1 MKQRKPSNQSMKPTA
16 PSRNN
21 FQRVC
26 HNALPWLISISLD
39 VRRAAL
45 SLIAGTLFSAL
56 VANAAQVHDNFEK
69 GEDEHDTYQRALKQI
84 LWQGWRRDVVL
95 RMIVI
100 PAASEKEYLVGVR
113 RVGHEYR
120 CFVINPS
127 SQIWAEEVKR
137 HTESG
142 GKPDFSRIRGK
153 FEEAP
158 VREDIVLRIARL
170 WRHGIMDPESY
181 VGPTQ
186 RRLTSRGEE
195 ERVIYIDSTIFYFLV
210 RLASNERLA
219 AHTNDFQGPNA
230 NAMLKVGFDLPLY
243 AHGAISE
250 GSFQRTLAKAEKG
263 LGKRADAAPSK

>member
-1 MKQRKPSNQSMKPTA
+1 
-16 PSRNN
+16 
-21 FQRVC
+21 V
-26 HNALPWLISISLD
+26 
-39 VRRAAL
+39 
-45 SLIAGTLFSAL
+45 IAGALFSAL

-100 PAASEKEYLVGVR
+100 PAATEREYVVGVR

-137 HTESG
+137 HTEG
-142 GKPDFSRIRGK
+142 GRTPDFSHIRGK

-158 VREDIVLRIARL
+158 VREDIVVRVARL
-170 WRHGIMDPESY
+170 WRQGINDPRSY
-181 VGPTQ
+181 LSQAEKDRIISV
-186 RRLTSRGEE
+186 
-195 ERVIYIDSTIFYFLV
+195 DSTIFYFLV
-210 RLASNERLA
+210 HFAANERVA
-219 AHTNDFQGPNA
+219 AHTDDFQGRNA
-230 NAMLKVGFDLPLY
+230 EAMLRVGFDLPLY

-250 GSFQRTLAKAEKG
+250 HAFQKTLAKTERS
-263 LGKRADAAPSK
+263 LGIKPDAAPSR